1 MRISVV
7 HPRELGPSETARWRA
22 LQSGD
27 PALDSPFLSPEFTI
41 ETGRVREQVRVAVLF
56 DGGDMVGFF
65 PFERHQFG
73 IGKPVAAGLTD
84 AQGMVHV
91 KDIEFDHQEL
101 MKACGLA
108 VFEFDHLM
116 AGQPLVPLK
125 HTRHPSP
132 VIDLSDGYTA
142 YVETLKQVSG
152 KTYKSTAYKTRKLQR
167 DFGEFHHDYRT
178 SDKEVLRTLIDWK
191 TDQYRRT
198 GRTDRFSRPWILR
211 LVENLLQ
218 VDTEHFGGSLD
229 MIYAGGR
236 PVAGHFGLRT
246 KTTLAGWFPAYDPAF
261 AKYSP
266 GLIQHLAMAERA
278 AGDGIRLID
287 MGRGEKEYKNK
298 LKTGELWV
306 IEGRIARPTPGAGVH
321 WLVRVPVRKARGTV
335 LANSML
341 RETADL
347 ALKTYGKIRTSIAS

>member
-7 HPRELGPSETARWRA
+7 HPRELGPSETARWRV
-22 LQSGD
+22 LQNDAPS
-27 PALDSPFLSPEFTI
+27 LDSPFLSPEFTI
-41 ETGRVREQVRVAVLF
+41 ETGRVREQARVAVLS
-56 DGGDMVGFF
+56 DGPDIVGFF
-65 PFERHQFG
+65 PFERHQLG
-73 IGKPVAAGLTD
+73 IGMPIAAGLTD
-84 AQGMVHV
+84 AQGMVHA
-91 KDIEFDHQEL
+91 KDIEFDPQEL

-108 VFEFDHLM
+108 VFEFDHLQ
-116 AGQPLVPLK
+116 AGQPLVPAK

-132 VIDLSDGYTA
+132 VIDLSDGYEA
-142 YVETLKQVSG
+142 YVEVLKRVSG
-152 KTYKSTAYKTRKLQR
+152 KTYKSTAYKSRKLQR
-167 DFGEFHHDYRT
+167 DFGELRHEYATTD
-178 SDKEVLRTLIDWK
+178 EAVLRTLIDWK

-198 GRTDRFSRPWILR
+198 GRTDRFARPWILR

-218 VDTEHFGGSLD
+218 SNTEHFAGSLD
-229 MIYAGGR
+229 MIYVGDR

-246 KTTLAGWFPAYDPAF
+246 RTTLAGWFPAYDPAF

-266 GLIQHLAMAERA
+266 GLIHHLAMAEKA
-278 AGDGIRLID
+278 AESGIQLID
-287 MGRGEKEYKNK
+287 MGRGEKEYKDK

-306 IEGRIARPTPGAGVH
+306 AEGRIARPTPGAGVH

-347 ALKTYGKIRTSIAS
+347 ALKTYGRIRTSIGA

>member
-7 HPRELGPSETARWRA
+7 HPRELGPTEAARWRA

-41 ETGRVREQVRVAVLF
+41 ETGRVREQARVAVLS
-56 DGGDMVGFF
+56 DGADIVGFF
-65 PFERHQFG
+65 PFERHQLG
-73 IGKPVAAGLTD
+73 IGKPMAAGLTD
-84 AQGMVHV
+84 AQGMVHA
-91 KDIEFDHQEL
+91 KDIELDPQEL

-108 VFEFDHLM
+108 VFEFDHLQS
-116 AGQPLVPLK
+116 GQPLVPAK

-132 VIDLSDGYTA
+132 VIDLSDGYEA

-152 KTYKSTAYKTRKLQR
+152 KTYKSTAYKSRKLQR
-167 DFGEFHHDYRT
+167 DFGELRHDYGV
-178 SDKEVLRTLIDWK
+178 SDGSVLRTLIDWK
-191 TDQYRRT
+191 TGQYRRT
-198 GRTDRFSRPWILR
+198 GRADRFSRPWILR
-211 LVENLLQ
+211 LVESLLQ
-218 VDTEHFGGSLD
+218 IDTEHFGGSLD
-229 MIYAGGR
+229 MIYVDGR

-266 GLIQHLAMAERA
+266 GLIHHLAMAERA
-278 AGDGIRLID
+278 AGSGIRLID
-287 MGRGEKEYKNK
+287 MGRGEKEYKEK

-306 IEGRIARPTPGAGVH
+306 TEGRIARPTAGAGVH

>member
-1 MRISVV
+1 MRVTVV

-22 LQSGD
+22 LQAAD

-41 ETGRVREQVRVAVLF
+41 ETGRVREQARVAVLT
-56 DGGDMVGFF
+56 DGADIVGFF

-73 IGKPVAAGLTD
+73 IGMPVAAGLTD
-84 AQGMVHV
+84 AQGMVHA
-91 KDIEFDHQEL
+91 KDIDLDPNEL

-108 VFEFDHLM
+108 VFEFDHLL
-116 AGQPLVPLK
+116 AGQPLVPAK

-132 VIDLSDGYTA
+132 VIDLSDGYAA

-167 DFGEFHHDYRT
+167 DFGPMRHDFGVT
-178 SDKEVLRTLIDWK
+178 DEAVLRTLLDWK

-198 GRTDRFSRPWILR
+198 GRTDRFARPWIVR
-211 LVENLLQ
+211 LVENLLHI
-218 VDTEHFGGSLD
+218 DTEHFGGQLD
-229 MIYAGGR
+229 MVYVDGR

-246 KTTLAGWFPAYDPAF
+246 KTTLAGWFPAYDPAY

-266 GLIQHLAMAERA
+266 GLIHHLAMAERA
-278 AGDGIRLID
+278 AEAGIRLID
-287 MGRGEKEYKNK
+287 MGRGEKEYKDK

-306 IEGRIARPTPGAGVH
+306 TEGRVARPTPGAGVH

-335 LANSML
+335 LANSVL

-347 ALKTYGKIRTSIAS
+347 ALKTYGRIRTTIAS

>member
-22 LQSGD
+22 LQSAD
-27 PALDSPFLSPEFTI
+27 PALDNPFLSPEFTI
-41 ETGRVREQVRVAVLF
+41 ETGRVREQARVAVLT
-56 DGGDMVGFF
+56 DGGDIVGYF
-65 PFERHQFG
+65 PFERHQLG
-73 IGKPVAAGLTD
+73 IGRPVAAGLTD
-84 AQGMVHV
+84 AQGMIHV
-91 KDIEFDHQEL
+91 KDIEFSAHEL

-108 VFEFDHLM
+108 VFEFDHLL
-116 AGQPLVPLK
+116 AGQPLVPAK
-125 HTRHPSP
+125 HSRHPSP
-132 VIDLSDGYTA
+132 VIDLSDGYAA

-152 KTYKSTAYKTRKLQR
+152 KTYKSTAYKSRKLGR
-167 DFGEFHHDYRT
+167 DFGELRHDYGIQ
-178 SDKEVLRTLIDWK
+178 DQAVLRVLTDWK

-198 GRTDRFSRPWILR
+198 GRADRFSRPWITK
-211 LVENLLQ
+211 LVENLLRI
-218 VDTEHFGGSLD
+218 DTEHFGGSLD
-229 MIYAGGR
+229 MVYVGDR

-246 KTTLAGWFPAYDPAF
+246 KTTLAGWFPAYDTAF

-266 GLIQHLAMAERA
+266 GLIHHLAMAERA
-278 AGDGIRLID
+278 AEAGIRLID
-287 MGRGEKEYKNK
+287 MGRGEKEYKEK

-306 IEGRIARPTPGAGVH
+306 TEGRIARATPGAGVH

-347 ALKTYGKIRTSIAS
+347 ALKTYGRIRTSLAS

>member
-7 HPRELGPSETARWRA
+7 HPRELGPSEAARWRA

-27 PALDSPFLSPEFTI
+27 PSLDSPFLSPEFTI
-41 ETGRVREQVRVAVLF
+41 ETGRVREQARVAVLT
-56 DGGDMVGFF
+56 DGSDIVGFF
-65 PFERHQFG
+65 PYERHQLG
-73 IGKPVAAGLTD
+73 IGMPMAAGLTD
-84 AQGMVHV
+84 AQGMVHA
-91 KDIEFDHQEL
+91 KDIELDPQEL
-101 MKACGLA
+101 MKSCGLA
-108 VFEFDHLM
+108 VFEFDHLQ
-116 AGQPLVPLK
+116 ATQPLVPAK

-132 VIDLSDGYTA
+132 VIDLSDGYEA

-152 KTYKSTAYKTRKLQR
+152 KTYKSTAYKSRKLQR
-167 DFGEFHHDYRT
+167 DFGELRHDFGVFDA
-178 SDKEVLRTLIDWK
+178 SVLRTLIDWK

-198 GRTDRFSRPWILR
+198 GRADRFSRPWILR
-211 LVENLLQ
+211 LVENLLRI
-218 VDTEHFGGSLD
+218 DTEHFGASLD
-229 MIYAGGR
+229 MIYVDGR

-266 GLIQHLAMAERA
+266 GLIHHLAMAERA
-278 AGDGIRLID
+278 AGAGIRLID
-287 MGRGEKEYKNK
+287 MGRGEKEYKEK

-306 IEGRIARPTPGAGVH
+306 AEGRVARPSAGAGVH